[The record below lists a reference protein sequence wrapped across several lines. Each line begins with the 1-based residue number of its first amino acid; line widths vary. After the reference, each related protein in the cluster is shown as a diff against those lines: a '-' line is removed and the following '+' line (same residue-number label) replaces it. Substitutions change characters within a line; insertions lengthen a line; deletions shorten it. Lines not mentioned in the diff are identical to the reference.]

1 MMLYKKKCIPC
12 SGNIP
17 PFSKS
22 EINKYLKKLK
32 SWKVYKNDKKA
43 FYLFKNHKFKNFL
56 QSLKFVKKTSV
67 IAEREGHHP
76 DINFGW
82 GYAKIVI
89 YTHAINGLS
98 ESDFILASKIDRI
111 SV

>member
-22 EINKYLKKLK
+22 EINTYLKKLR
-32 SWKVYKNDKKA
+32 SWKTDKNEKKA
-43 FYLFKNHKFKNFL
+43 FYLSKNYKFKNFS
-56 QSLKFVKKTSV
+56 QSLKFVEKVST

-98 ESDFILASKIDRI
+98 ESDFVLASKIDRI

>member
-1 MMLYKKKCIPC
+1 MLLYKKKCIPC
-12 SGNIP
+12 SGTIP

-22 EINKYLKKLK
+22 EINTYLKKLR
-32 SWKVYKNDKKA
+32 SWKTDKNEKKA
-43 FYLFKNHKFKNFL
+43 FYLSKSYKFKNFL
-56 QSLKFVKKTSV
+56 QSLKFVEKVSA

>member
-17 PFSKS
+17 PFSKLK
-22 EINKYLKKLK
+22 INKYLKKLRG
-32 SWKVYKNDKKA
+32 WQVYKNKKKA
-43 FYLFKNHKFKNFL
+43 FFLLKNYKFKNFL
-56 QSLKFVKKTSV
+56 VSLKFVKKISE
-67 IAEREGHHP
+67 IAEIEGHHP

-89 YTHAINGLS
+89 FTHAINGLS

-111 SV
+111 SA

>member
-1 MMLYKKKCIPC
+1 MLLYKKKCIPC
-12 SGNIP
+12 SGDIP
-17 PFSKS
+17 PFSKL
-22 EINKYLKKLK
+22 EIKTFLKNLRH
-32 SWKVYKNDKKA
+32 WKVKKNEKKA
-43 FYLFKNHKFKNFL
+43 FYLLKNYKFKNFL
-56 QSLKFVKKTSV
+56 QSLKFIKKVS
-67 IAEREGHHP
+67 ALSEKEGHHP

-82 GYAKIVI
+82 GYAEIEI

>member
-1 MMLYKKKCIPC
+1 MKLHKKKCIPC
-12 SGNIP
+12 SGDVD

-22 EINKYLKKLK
+22 EIKKYLKEIKD
-32 SWKVYKNDKKA
+32 WKVSINEKKA
-43 FYLFKNHKFKNFL
+43 YFLHKSHKFKNFL
-56 QSLKFVKKTSV
+56 ESLKFVNKVSAISEK
-67 IAEREGHHP
+67 EGHHP

-82 GYAKIVI
+82 GYAKILI

>member
-1 MMLYKKKCIPC
+1 MLLYKKKCIPC
-12 SGNIP
+12 SGAIP

-22 EINKYLKKLK
+22 EIDSYLKKLK
-32 SWKVYKNDKKA
+32 SWKVYKNEKKT
-43 FYLFKNHKFKNFL
+43 FYLSKNYKFKNFL
-56 QSLKFVKKTSV
+56 QSFKFVKKTSV

-76 DINFGW
+76 DISFGW
-82 GYAKIVI
+82 GYARILI
-89 YTHAINGLS
+89 HTHAINGLS

>member
-1 MMLYKKKCIPC
+1 MILHKKKCIPC
-12 SGNIP
+12 SGDTP

-22 EINKYLKKLK
+22 KINSYLKKLR
-32 SWKVYKNDKKA
+32 SWKVYKNEKKA
-43 FYLFKNHKFKNFL
+43 FYLSKNYKFKNFL
-56 QSLKFVKKTSV
+56 QSLEFVKKTSV
-67 IAEREGHHP
+67 IAETEGHHP
-76 DINFGW
+76 DISFGW
-82 GYAKIVI
+82 GYAKILI